1 MILSEVLSLCL
12 DLYVLLLMGDFPD
25 WQKVVKCTNYS
36 AELLQQRTSDAA
48 SNALTIITEALSISS
63 YSEKLLKMKGEALC
77 MVCLIKFLHVFLSF
91 SLLISSL
98 LHFCCYLRSVLII
111 GFFHSASYSCGSMKR
126 WFNFVNKL
134 LDLLKRILAPWILLS
149 SYQIMMVLIAIT
161 QMQGSGGG
169 D

>member
-1 MILSEVLSLCL
+1 
-12 DLYVLLLMGDFPD
+12 MGDFPD
-25 WQKVVKCTNYS
+25 WQKVVKCTNHS

-98 LHFCCYLRSVLII
+98 PFTFLLLFKI
-111 GFFHSASYSCGSMKR
+111 GSHYWLFSFG
-126 WFNFVNKL
+126 
-134 LDLLKRILAPWILLS
+134 IL
-149 SYQIMMVLIAIT
+149 
-161 QMQGSGGG
+161 
-169 D
+169 